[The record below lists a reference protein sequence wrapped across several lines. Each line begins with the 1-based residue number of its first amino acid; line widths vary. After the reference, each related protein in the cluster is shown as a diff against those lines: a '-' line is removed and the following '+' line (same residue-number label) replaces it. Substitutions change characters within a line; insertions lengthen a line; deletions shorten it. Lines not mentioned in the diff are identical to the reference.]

1 MEVSR
6 GVGEDRAD
14 EVGWLLL
21 WDGFELGVYTGD
33 LALEVGHEQIV
44 VGMYMAGFQ
53 GRIVQELGLFGF
65 SGGSVGRWKGQWQAL
80 VVQHNSRY
88 GSEMLYLGMGKT
100 EMAYALTWLRHGDST
115 SAAYHG

>member
-33 LALEVGHEQIV
+33 LALEVGHE
-44 VGMYMAGFQ
+44 
-53 GRIVQELGLFGF
+53 
-65 SGGSVGRWKGQWQAL
+65 
-80 VVQHNSRY
+80 
-88 GSEMLYLGMGKT
+88 
-100 EMAYALTWLRHGDST
+100 
-115 SAAYHG
+115 